1 MSLGFFTTIESG
13 VFPMSINMRLA
24 GSIFAFISMA
34 IVSQAHGKPTTN
46 YTHYLIA
53 GESAE
58 GLYRSML
65 RKGPHVGGGKAYA
78 STKMVPEVS
87 ARTVQTGKGCR
98 IENFHVNMTFTIRLP
113 QLKKS
118 SNLDPSLRKSFTR
131 FYEFAKKHE
140 ETHRSIWL
148 KCAAEAKAQV
158 NKVKAKSCS
167 DAEAR
172 GLAIVEEVAKRC
184 DARHVA
190 FDVAE
195 QRRLVDHP
203 FIKQVI
209 ARHKKRTV
217 TAHAGAAKRKK
228 TANN

>member
-1 MSLGFFTTIESG
+1 MSLL
-13 VFPMSINMRLA
+13 PA
-24 GSIFAFISMA
+24 A
-34 IVSQAHGKPTTN
+34 QAKPVTN

-78 STKMVPEVS
+78 STKMVPDVS
-87 ARTVQTGKGCR
+87 AKTVDTGKGCR
-98 IENFHVNMTFTIRLP
+98 IQDFQVNMTFTIRLP

-118 SNLDPSLRKSFTR
+118 AKVDVDLRKSFSR

-148 KCAAEAKAQV
+148 KCAVEAEAQV
-158 NKVKAKSCS
+158 NKVRARTCPE
-167 DAEAR
+167 AEAR
-172 GLAIVEEVAKRC
+172 GLAIVEEVARRC

-190 FDVAE
+190 FDEAE
-195 QRRLVDHP
+195 QKRLVHHP
-203 FIKQVI
+203 FIKQVLARQKKKAI
-209 ARHKKRTV
+209 AQAGTSKKRKVAT
-217 TAHAGAAKRKK
+217 
-228 TANN
+228 N

>member
-1 MSLGFFTTIESG
+1 MSTQIW
-13 VFPMSINMRLA
+13 LA
-24 GSIFAFISMA
+24 GPICALVSMILVPVVEA
-34 IVSQAHGKPTTN
+34 KPVTN

-87 ARTVQTGKGCR
+87 AKTIETGSGCR
-98 IENFHVNMTFTIRLP
+98 IQNFQVNMTFTIRLP

-118 SNLDPSLRKSFTR
+118 AKVDADLRRSFSR

-148 KCAAEAKAQV
+148 KCAAEAEAEV
-158 NKVKAKSCS
+158 NKVRAKTCS
-167 DAEAR
+167 EAEAR
-172 GLAIVEEVAKRC
+172 GLAIVEEVARQC

-190 FDVAE
+190 FDEAE
-195 QRRLVDHP
+195 QKRLVHHP
-203 FIKQVI
+203 FIKQVL
-209 ARHKKRTV
+209 ARQKKKAVAQAGVSKKRKVAT
-217 TAHAGAAKRKK
+217 
-228 TANN
+228 N

>member
-1 MSLGFFTTIESG
+1 MVE
-13 VFPMSINMRLA
+13 A
-24 GSIFAFISMA
+24 
-34 IVSQAHGKPTTN
+34 KPVTN

-87 ARTVQTGKGCR
+87 AKTVETGSGCR
-98 IENFHVNMTFTIRLP
+98 IRDFQVNMTFTIRLP

-118 SNLDPSLRKSFTR
+118 GNIDPGLRKSFSR

-140 ETHRSIWL
+140 ETHRTIWL
-148 KCAAEAKAQV
+148 KCAAEAEAKV
-158 NKVKAKSCS
+158 NNVTAKSCPE
-167 DAEAR
+167 AEAR
-172 GLAIVEEVAKRC
+172 GLAIVEQVARQC

-190 FDVAE
+190 FDEAE
-195 QRRLVDHP
+195 QKRLVSHP
-203 FIKQVI
+203 FIKQVL
-209 ARHKKRTV
+209 ARQKKSAQAGFSKKRKV
-217 TAHAGAAKRKK
+217 AA
-228 TANN
+228 N

>member
-1 MSLGFFTTIESG
+1 MSTQIW
-13 VFPMSINMRLA
+13 LA
-24 GSIFAFISMA
+24 GPICALVSMILVPVVEA
-34 IVSQAHGKPTTN
+34 KPVTN

-87 ARTVQTGKGCR
+87 AKTIETGSGCR
-98 IENFHVNMTFTIRLP
+98 IQNFQVNMTFTIRLP

-118 SNLDPSLRKSFTR
+118 AKVDADLRRSFSR
-131 FYEFAKKHE
+131 FYEFARKHE

-148 KCAAEAKAQV
+148 KCAAEAEAEV
-158 NKVKAKSCS
+158 NKVRAKTCS
-167 DAEAR
+167 EAEAR
-172 GLAIVEEVAKRC
+172 GLAIVEEVARQC

-190 FDVAE
+190 FDEAE
-195 QRRLVDHP
+195 QKRLVHHP
-203 FIKQVI
+203 FIKQVL
-209 ARHKKRTV
+209 ARQKKKAVAQAGVSKKRKVAT
-217 TAHAGAAKRKK
+217 
-228 TANN
+228 N

>member
-1 MSLGFFTTIESG
+1 MVE
-13 VFPMSINMRLA
+13 A
-24 GSIFAFISMA
+24 
-34 IVSQAHGKPTTN
+34 KPVTN

-87 ARTVQTGKGCR
+87 AKTVETGSGCR
-98 IENFHVNMTFTIRLP
+98 IRDFQVNMTFTIRLP

-118 SNLDPSLRKSFTR
+118 GNIDPGLRKSFSR

-140 ETHRSIWL
+140 ETHRTIWL
-148 KCAAEAKAQV
+148 KCAAEAEAKV
-158 NKVKAKSCS
+158 NNVTAKSCPE
-167 DAEAR
+167 AEAR
-172 GLAIVEEVAKRC
+172 GLAIVEQVARQC

-190 FDVAE
+190 FDEAE
-195 QRRLVDHP
+195 QKRLVSHP
-203 FIKQVI
+203 FIKQVL
-209 ARHKKRTV
+209 ARQKKSAQAGLSKKRKV
-217 TAHAGAAKRKK
+217 AA
-228 TANN
+228 N

>member
-1 MSLGFFTTIESG
+1 MPIS
-13 VFPMSINMRLA
+13 MRLA
-24 GSIFAFISMA
+24 GSIFALISMA
-34 IVSQAHGKPTTN
+34 LVPAAHSKPITN

-78 STKMVPEVS
+78 STKMEPQIS
-87 ARTVQTGKGCR
+87 ASTVTSGNSCR
-98 IENFHVNMTFTIRLP
+98 VENFKVNMTFTIRLP
-113 QLKKS
+113 QLKQSAKV
-118 SNLDPSLRKSFTR
+118 DPVLRTSFSR

-148 KCAAEAKAQV
+148 KCAAEAEALV
-158 NKVKAKSCS
+158 NKVRAKTCPA
-167 DAEAR
+167 AEAR

-184 DARHVA
+184 DARHIA
-190 FDVAE
+190 FDTAE
-195 QRRLVDHP
+195 QRRLARHP
-203 FIKQVI
+203 FIKQVLG
-209 ARHKKRTV
+209 RQGKRRL
-217 TAHAGAAKRKK
+217 AGFPAGARKA